1 MIATSRAYD
10 ESISLFYSNLFI
22 HLLIYLF
29 LFCQDIYEGYVIYL
43 IVKTFAQQ
51 SIYLLLWFVQDDN
64 VVIWLQSELLNSFS
78 NRIIKNRIRFTNHKF
93 CWSLWGNCDTALLQ
107 GWLIYIYIYITYHLY
122 RFYVNIKYYVKATV
136 SYTS

>member
-1 MIATSRAYD
+1 MTATSRAYD

-29 LFCQDIYEGYVIYL
+29 LFYQNIYEGYVIYL

-64 VVIWLQSELLNSFS
+64 VVIWLRSELLNSFS
-78 NRIIKNRIRFTNHKF
+78 HRIIKNRIRFTNHKF
-93 CWSLWGNCDTALLQ
+93 CWSLCGNCDTALLQ
-107 GWLIYIYIYITYHLY
+107 GWLIYIYIYYISFIP
-122 RFYVNIKYYVKATV
+122 FYVNIKYYVKATV